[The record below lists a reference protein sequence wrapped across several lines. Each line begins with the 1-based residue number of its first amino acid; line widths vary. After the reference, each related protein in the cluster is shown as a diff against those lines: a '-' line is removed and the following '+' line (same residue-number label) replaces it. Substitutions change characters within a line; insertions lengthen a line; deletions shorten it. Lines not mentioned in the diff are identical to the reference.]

1 MVVGFACASR
11 ELGSNIIYA
20 KALYAIKALFP
31 CRLIVFGNDM
41 TTALYSQASH
51 IDTLL
56 DIGLDVRR
64 LDSSSKENM
73 SKQIALI
80 NSFACD
86 YLILSDAKSSF
97 LRFGLATNAKR
108 VLCARKFVSLI
119 AWRAR
124 SLPIYASKTY
134 KQMSFENIL
143 LHLVR
148 LINPKA
154 FDAGIARLDFSP
166 ARLFAPKSIQA
177 QADKI
182 LRYVYKKRFCQ
193 NRIAERLRDS
203 RFIAINPFN
212 VNNAYSLPQH
222 AWLELIEKVC
232 KTHQVLVITY
242 PTVHREFMQ
251 ALRDYKRQ
259 RGFESRN
266 LIIFANNKLPHLIAL
281 ITRASLC
288 ISPSTGTTH
297 LALNL
302 GIPSIGLYAQYDK
315 VRWGHKDLHYITLEA
330 PRDQLTKA
338 QCQDIIQATIALLE
352 QCLREAKTP

>member
-1 MVVGFACASR
+1 MVVGFVCASR
-11 ELGSNIIYA
+11 ELGSNIVYT
-20 KALYAIKALFP
+20 KALCAIKALFA
-31 CRLIVFGNDM
+31 CRLIVFGNAT

-51 IDTLL
+51 IDLLL
-56 DIGLDVRR
+56 DIGADVW
-64 LDSSSKENM
+64 DPISKENI
-73 SKQIALI
+73 SKQIATI

-86 YLILSDAKSSF
+86 YLIVSDSKSSF

-108 VLCARKFVSLI
+108 VLCARKFVSLF

-124 SLPIYASKTY
+124 TLPIYASRTY

-154 FDAGIARLDFSP
+154 FDTAITRLDFSP
-166 ARLFAPKSIQA
+166 ARLCAPESIQA
-177 QADKI
+177 QVDTI
-182 LRYVYKKRFCQ
+182 LRYIYQKRFAKSCLGGGGYKS
-193 NRIAERLRDS
+193 RL
-203 RFIAINPFN
+203 IVINPFN

-222 AWLELIEKVC
+222 AWLELIAQVC

-242 PTVHREFMQ
+242 PAVHREFMQ
-251 ALRDYKRQ
+251 ALRSYKQQ
-259 RGFESRN
+259 RNFNSRN

-281 ITRASLC
+281 ITRASVC

-302 GIPSIGLYAQYDK
+302 GVPSIGLYAQYDK
-315 VRWGHKDLHYITLEA
+315 PRWGHKDLRYITLES
-330 PRDQLTKA
+330 PRDQLTHA
-338 QCQDIIQATIALLE
+338 QCQKIIQATAALLE
-352 QCLREAKTP
+352 QCLREI

>member
-1 MVVGFACASR
+1 MVVGFVCASR
-11 ELGSNIIYA
+11 ELGSNVIYA
-20 KALYAIKALFP
+20 KAFCAIKELFA
-31 CRLIVFGNDM
+31 CRLIVFGNAT

-56 DIGLDVRR
+56 DIGLDVWQ
-64 LDSSSKENM
+64 LDSSPKETIH
-73 SKQIALI
+73 KQITTI

-86 YLILSDAKSSF
+86 YLILSDAKSAF
-97 LRFGLATNAKR
+97 LRFGLATNARR
-108 VLCARKFVSLI
+108 VLCARKFVSLF

-124 SLPIYASKTY
+124 TLPIYASKVY
-134 KQMSFENIL
+134 KQMGFENIL

-148 LINPKA
+148 LIDPKA
-154 FDAGIARLDFSP
+154 FDSRIASLDFSP
-166 ARLFAPKSIQA
+166 ARLCAPEPVQA
-177 QADKI
+177 KVDTI
-182 LRYVYKKRFCQ
+182 LRYICEKRFAKSCLGGGGGL
-193 NRIAERLRDS
+193 EDS
-203 RFIAINPFN
+203 RLIVINPFN

-222 AWLELIEKVC
+222 AWLELIAQVC

-242 PTVHREFMQ
+242 PAVHREFMQ
-251 ALRDYKRQ
+251 ALRDHKRC
-259 RGFESRN
+259 RELNLRN

-302 GIPSIGLYAQYDK
+302 GVPSIGLYAEYDK
-315 VRWGHKDLHYITLEA
+315 PRWGHKDLHYITLEA

-338 QCQDIIQATIALLE
+338 QCQKTIQATTALLE
-352 QCLREAKTP
+352 QCIRET

>member
-1 MVVGFACASR
+1 MVVGFVCASR
-11 ELGSNIIYA
+11 ELGSNVIYA
-20 KALYAIKALFP
+20 KALYAIKALFA
-31 CRLIVFGNDM
+31 CRLIVFGNAT

-56 DIGLDVRR
+56 DMGTDVWQ
-64 LDSSSKENM
+64 LDSSPKESI
-73 SKQIALI
+73 SKQIAAI

-86 YLILSDAKSSF
+86 YLILSDSKSSF
-97 LRFGLATNAKR
+97 LRFGLATNARR
-108 VLCARKFVSLI
+108 VLCARKFVSLF

-124 SLPIYASKTY
+124 TLPIYASKTY

-154 FDAGIARLDFSP
+154 FDTSIARLDFSP
-166 ARLFAPKSIQA
+166 ARLCAPEPIQA

-182 LRYVYKKRFCQ
+182 LRHIYQKRFAKSCLGGGL
-193 NRIAERLRDS
+193 EDS
-203 RFIAINPFN
+203 RLIVINPFN

-222 AWLELIEKVC
+222 AWLELIAQVC

-242 PTVHREFMQ
+242 PAVHREFMQ

-259 RGFESRN
+259 RDFSSRN

-281 ITRASLC
+281 MTRASLC

-302 GIPSIGLYAQYDK
+302 GVPSIGLYAQYDK
-315 VRWGHKDLHYITLEA
+315 PRWGHKDLHYITLEA

-338 QCQDIIQATIALLE
+338 QCQKTIQATTALLE
-352 QCLREAKTP
+352 QYLRETKTP

>member
-1 MVVGFACASR
+1 MVVGFVCASR
-11 ELGSNIIYA
+11 ELGSNVIYA
-20 KALYAIKALFP
+20 KALYTIKALFS
-31 CRLIVFGNDM
+31 CRLIVFGNAT

-56 DIGLDVRR
+56 DMGTDVWQ
-64 LDSSSKENM
+64 LDSSPKESI
-73 SKQIALI
+73 SKQIAAI

-86 YLILSDAKSSF
+86 YLILSDSKSSF
-97 LRFGLATNAKR
+97 LRFGLATNARR
-108 VLCARKFVSLI
+108 VLCARKFVSLF

-124 SLPIYASKTY
+124 TLPIYASKTY

-154 FDAGIARLDFSP
+154 FDTSIARLDFSP
-166 ARLFAPKSIQA
+166 ARLCAPEPIQA
-177 QADKI
+177 QADTI
-182 LRYVYKKRFCQ
+182 LRYIYKKRFAKSCLGGGL
-193 NRIAERLRDS
+193 EDS
-203 RFIAINPFN
+203 RLIVINPFN

-222 AWLELIEKVC
+222 AWLELIAQVC

-242 PTVHREFMQ
+242 PAVHREFMQ
-251 ALRDYKRQ
+251 ALRDHKRC
-259 RGFESRN
+259 RELNSRN

-302 GIPSIGLYAQYDK
+302 GVPSIGLYAEYDK
-315 VRWGHKDLHYITLEA
+315 PRWGHKDLHYITLEA

-338 QCQDIIQATIALLE
+338 QCQKIIQATTALLK
-352 QCLREAKTP
+352 QCLRET

>member
-1 MVVGFACASR
+1 MVVGFVCASR
-11 ELGSNIIYA
+11 ELGSNVIYA
-20 KALYAIKALFP
+20 KALYAIKALFA
-31 CRLIVFGNDM
+31 CRLIVFGNAT

-56 DIGLDVRR
+56 DMGTDVWQ
-64 LDSSSKENM
+64 LDSSSARE
-73 SKQIALI
+73 QIAAI

-86 YLILSDAKSSF
+86 YLILSDSKSSF
-97 LRFGLATNAKR
+97 LRFGLATNARR
-108 VLCARKFVSLI
+108 VLCARKFVSLF

-124 SLPIYASKTY
+124 TLPIYASKTY

-154 FDAGIARLDFSP
+154 FDTSIARLDFSP
-166 ARLFAPKSIQA
+166 ARLCAPEPIQA

-182 LRYVYKKRFCQ
+182 LRHIYQKRFAKSCLGGGL
-193 NRIAERLRDS
+193 EDS
-203 RFIAINPFN
+203 RLIVINPFN

-222 AWLELIEKVC
+222 AWLELIAQVC

-242 PTVHREFMQ
+242 PAVHREFMQ

-259 RGFESRN
+259 RDFSSRN

-281 ITRASLC
+281 MTRASLC

-302 GIPSIGLYAQYDK
+302 GVPSIGLYAQYDK
-315 VRWGHKDLHYITLEA
+315 PRWGHKDLHYITLEA

-338 QCQDIIQATIALLE
+338 QCQKTIQATTALLE
-352 QCLREAKTP
+352 QYLRETKTP